1 MDGSRARATDHL
13 DPRHCVQ
20 STGLSN
26 GRLEGLNTKVK
37 AICRRSFGFHSPEPL
52 IALIYL
58 CCGGVRVELPMR

>member
-1 MDGSRARATDHL
+1 M
-13 DPRHCVQ
+13 Q

-26 GRLEGLNTKVK
+26 GLLEGLNTKVK